1 MAINTSTITQLISD
15 FRALSQKDSIS
26 PESLGVLLQRLA
38 DLINSAASDAD
49 YKAIYDAFQKFVANI
64 AAVPTALYKLEQG
77 SADRNDILMNI
88 TTSHLINGI
97 TMTLKDA
104 VFIRQA
110 TTERAGAMRAQQVAD
125 LNSTRTGLASL
136 QKSHTELA
144 SKVSTLETTVSSN
157 GELLNRVADEA
168 NYCSEGIADLTEN
181 LQVTND
187 DLTATK
193 NDVSAISDRV
203 STLETTVSKN
213 GELMQSI
220 DEVANY
226 CSEGI
231 ADLTE
236 NLQVT
241 NDDLAA
247 TQKSVEENA
256 RGITSIKAKTD
267 CPRIA
272 AEVIDGK
279 LHIVNCDYY
288 REKGYAAFVFRFTS
302 KRNRFNFDDIPDKTR
317 GAKHKGWHVIGGL
330 PDNVKF
336 DYYGYAMFS
345 TSLLED
351 WHYLKNDVISHSYEP
366 DYISGVKGT
375 GEKRYV
381 SWGKK
386 TVKLAT
392 SRGSYMMRR
401 FRFAIGFGNPYNRNI
416 YTISPANLVSNL
428 AEFSVIFD
436 PRTDKF
442 HFGK

>member
-26 PESLGVLLQRLA
+26 PESLGVLLQKLA

-49 YKAIYDAFQKFVANI
+49 YKAIYDAFQKLVANI

-110 TTERAGAMRAQQVAD
+110 TTERAGAMRAQQVSD
-125 LNSTRTGLASL
+125 LNNTRTGLAAL

-144 SKVSTLETTVSSN
+144 SKVSSLETTVSEN
-157 GELLNRVADEA
+157 GELLARVTDE
-168 NYCSEGIADLTEN
+168 
-181 LQVTND
+181 
-187 DLTATK
+187 
-193 NDVSAISDRV
+193 
-203 STLETTVSKN
+203 
-213 GELMQSI
+213 
-220 DEVANY
+220 ANY

-272 AEVIDGK
+272 VEVVDGK
-279 LHIVNCDYY
+279 LRIINYNYY
-288 REKGYAAFVFRFTS
+288 KENNYSLFVFRFTS
-302 KRNRFNFDDIPDKTR
+302 KRNRCTLENYPNKKR

-330 PDNVKF
+330 PNNVKLDSKGF
-336 DYYGYAMFS
+336 VMFR
-345 TSLLED
+345 TSPLYVWGDEKD
-351 WHYLKNDVISHSYEP
+351 GAVSHSYEAK
-366 DYISGVKGT
+366 YVVGAKGT
-375 GEKRYV
+375 DVKMYV
-381 SWGKK
+381 PWGKK
-386 TVKLAT
+386 KVKVAN
-392 SRGSYMMRR
+392 SEGRYMMRR
-401 FRFAIGFGNPYNRNI
+401 FRFAIGFGKAYDRNLLSL
-416 YTISPANLVSNL
+416 SPAMLASNL

-436 PRTDKF
+436 PCTKEF
-442 HFGK
+442 HLGK

>member
-1 MAINTSTITQLISD
+1 MAINITTITQLISD

-38 DLINSAASDAD
+38 DLINTAASDED
-49 YKAIYDAFQKFVANI
+49 YKAIYVAFQNFVANI

-77 SADRNDILMNI
+77 SADRNDVLMNI

-136 QKSHTELA
+136 QKT
-144 SKVSTLETTVSSN
+144 VSYLSDVVGKLETTVSEN
-157 GELLNRVADEA
+157 GELLNRV
-168 NYCSEGIADLTEN
+168 
-181 LQVTND
+181 
-187 DLTATK
+187 
-193 NDVSAISDRV
+193 
-203 STLETTVSKN
+203 
-213 GELMQSI
+213 

-256 RGITSIKAKTD
+256 RGISSIKQITD

-272 AEVIDGK
+272 TSVINGK
-279 LHIVNCDYY
+279 LQIYNFRYY
-288 REKGYAAFVFRFTS
+288 IQNGYYAFVFRLTS
-302 KRNRFNFDDIPDKTR
+302 KRNRCSLQNFPEKRR
-317 GAKHKGWHVIGGL
+317 GDKHKGWHVIGGS
-330 PDNVKF
+330 PNNVKF
-336 DYYGYAMFS
+336 DSNGFAMFR
-345 TSLLED
+345 TSPLDE
-351 WHYLKNDVISHSYEP
+351 WHDQKDAPFTFAYDP
-366 DYISGVKGT
+366 DYIIGVKDT
-375 GEKRYV
+375 AEKRYV
-381 SWGKK
+381 PWGKK
-386 TVKLAT
+386 KVKLVND
-392 SRGSYMMRR
+392 RGHYMMRR
-401 FRFAIGFGNPYNRNI
+401 FRFAIGFGKPYERDI
-416 YTISPANLVSNL
+416 AWLSPGKLASNL
-428 AEFSVIFD
+428 AEFTVIFD
-436 PRTDKF
+436 PLTEEF